1 MNKKARNDGGGGGGG
16 GGDFEVS
23 KSALT
28 RFSNHY

>member
-16 GGDFEVS
+16 GDLEVS